1 MTIPTNKIKLNII
14 KKIANP
20 LGTFNFTNLFKIGS
34 NAKAMIKPKKIGA
47 KKAKFLNKPSHKFLV
62 CSTKK
67 KITIIINILISL
79 KSIFVLI
86 FCPAF

>member
-1 MTIPTNKIKLNII
+1 M
-14 KKIANP
+14 KKIIAK
-20 LGTFNFTNLFKIGS
+20 FKKIPKKTKVIILIICLIIAIIIIS
-34 NAKAMIKPKKIGA
+34 SLMIKPKKIGA